1 MNIPNWLTFSRILMI
16 PVCVVLYY
24 WPAPWAYIAT
34 SAVFILAAI
43 TDWLD
48 GYVARKLGQ
57 STAFGAFIDPV
68 ADKLIVMAAL
78 VVLVERHNNA
88 WLTIPAAIII
98 GREIVISALREWMA
112 TLGARASVRVN
123 MIGKVKTTAQM
134 TAIILLLMAAPGHWI
149 PTIGLVVLQ
158 VAAALTIYSMFVY
171 LKAAWPVLND
181 ASNNDNQKQ
190 DLHPKDAK

>member
-1 MNIPNWLTFSRILMI
+1 MNIPNWLTTARILMI

-24 WPAPWAYIAT
+24 WPSPWSYIAT
-34 SAVFILAAI
+34 SGVFILAAI

-48 GYVARKLGQ
+48 GYLARKLGQ

-78 VVLVERHNNA
+78 VILVERHNTA

-112 TLGARASVRVN
+112 ELGARASVSVN
-123 MIGKVKTTAQM
+123 MIGKIKTTFQM
-134 TAIILLLMAAPGHWI
+134 TAVILLLMAAPGHWI
-149 PTIGLVVLQ
+149 PMIGLVVLQ
-158 VAAALTIYSMFVY
+158 IAAVLTLYSMFVY
-171 LKAAWPVLND
+171 LKAALPVLRESD
-181 ASNNDNQKQ
+181 KQ
-190 DLHPKDAK
+190 NKARPK